1 MSKLDFIDEKWNWK
15 THDLSDISESLV
27 AWREFFSRT
36 DIKADISDL
45 SEKLKERANSALT
58 IYPEIYQVFRTFSL
72 PPEKIDLVLLGQDPY
87 HDGNATGLC
96 FSIPKGSKLN
106 PSLRNIYTELK
117 NEGYDISEDG
127 DISYLL
133 KNGVF
138 MLNTALTVEKGDPE
152 SHLHLWYN
160 FTEKVISYIAEKKS
174 TVWLLMGAKAL
185 AFQKIILECKN
196 HQKIF
201 ATSHPSPF
209 SAYKSF
215 YDKIGKRQV
224 SSFLNSGVFREIE
237 NYIGTKLF

>member
-1 MSKLDFIDEKWNWK
+1 MSKINFINEKWDWK
-15 THDLSDISESLV
+15 RDSLLDITDSLV
-27 AWREFFSRT
+27 GWEDFFSRP
-36 DIKADISDL
+36 DIKEDIAHI
-45 SEKLKERANSALT
+45 SEKLKEKANSGII

-117 NEGYDISEDG
+117 NEGYMITEDG

-152 SHLHLWYN
+152 SHLEVWYQ

-174 TVWLLMGAKAL
+174 VVWLLMGAKAL
-185 AFQKIILECKN
+185 AFQKIINQTKFP
-196 HQKIF
+196 QKIF

-215 YDKIGKRQV
+215 YDKIGKKQV
-224 SSFLNSGVFREIE
+224 PSFLNSGVFREIE
-237 NYIGTKLF
+237 NYIGKKLF